1 MLRALLLFACA
12 KARALRAPAAPQ
24 AAARSL
30 FHEELATLR
39 AVADGASATGRFRPH
54 ARYTSR
60 FGEALRHGAGSDPD
74 VASRAA
80 GDAIVVPRTPSTDEL
95 GEMPEEAPCGQ
106 GSFVEMSPRPGWL
119 VRIRWKPA
127 PV

>member
-1 MLRALLLFACA
+1 MLRALLLLFAYA
-12 KARALRAPAAPQ
+12 TPARALRAPAAPQ

-60 FGEALRHGAGSDPD
+60 FGEALKPTR
-74 VASRAA
+74 
-80 GDAIVVPRTPSTDEL
+80 PRKRQALP
-95 GEMPEEAPCGQ
+95 
-106 GSFVEMSPRPGWL
+106 
-119 VRIRWKPA
+119 
-127 PV
+127 